1 MLGSYRNR
9 GTEFELDRKSEV
21 GAELEGLCALT
32 KLVNTLIDG
41 VPNDILNCERRTKT
55 GLS

>member
-9 GTEFELDRKSEV
+9 GTEFKFDRKSQ
-21 GAELEGLCALT
+21 GTELEGLYALN
-32 KLVNTLIDG
+32 KLVNTLLDSAPD
-41 VPNDILNCERRTKT
+41 VILSCERGTKT